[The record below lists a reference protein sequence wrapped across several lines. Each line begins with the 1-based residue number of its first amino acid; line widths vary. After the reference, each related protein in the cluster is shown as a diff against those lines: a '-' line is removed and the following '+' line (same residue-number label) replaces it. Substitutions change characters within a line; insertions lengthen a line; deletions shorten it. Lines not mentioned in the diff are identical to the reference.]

1 MDLGLSGRVAV
12 VSGSSRG
19 IGRACAESL
28 LREGASVVIN
38 GRSKERLEKAAK
50 EMQAIGGKVHA
61 VQADL
66 TSDDAARRLIEGAV
80 KAFGRVD
87 IVVNAAAEVHPADF
101 ESLTEEVWPTVFEEK
116 LNGYVR
122 VLRHAVPIMR
132 KQKFGRILNISGV
145 AARQPHGTTVTV
157 GLNNA
162 AVLNLTKGL
171 ASWLAKDGITVNAV
185 LPHIIDT
192 DTQDDT
198 MKRWAGL
205 TGQTE
210 QEVRDERIA
219 KIPLKRMGRPDE
231 VGDAVAFLVSDRAT
245 FITGSALNLDG
256 GVMMSI

>member
-122 VLRHAVPIMR
+122 VL
-132 KQKFGRILNISGV
+132 
-145 AARQPHGTTVTV
+145 ARP
-157 GLNNA
+157 
-162 AVLNLTKGL
+162 
-171 ASWLAKDGITVNAV
+171 
-185 LPHIIDT
+185 
-192 DTQDDT
+192 
-198 MKRWAGL
+198 
-205 TGQTE
+205 
-210 QEVRDERIA
+210 
-219 KIPLKRMGRPDE
+219 
-231 VGDAVAFLVSDRAT
+231 
-245 FITGSALNLDG
+245 
-256 GVMMSI
+256 